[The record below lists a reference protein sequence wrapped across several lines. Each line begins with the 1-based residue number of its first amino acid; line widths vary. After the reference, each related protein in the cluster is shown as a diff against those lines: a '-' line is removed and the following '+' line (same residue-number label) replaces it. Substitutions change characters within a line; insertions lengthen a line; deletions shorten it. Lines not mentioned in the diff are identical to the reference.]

1 VRIEILYFR
10 GCPHYELTVER
21 VRDVV
26 QAKGLDAEIHEVE
39 VRSEA
44 EAQRLR
50 FLGSPTVRI
59 DGADIEPSAPDRTE
73 FSLSCRM
80 YGGSGIPSSEIVARA
95 LSRAD

>member
-1 VRIEILYFR
+1 
-10 GCPHYELTVER
+10 VER

-26 QAKGLDAEIHEVE
+26 QAKGLDAEIYEVE

-59 DGADIEPSAPDRTE
+59 DGMDIEPSAPDQTE

-80 YGGSGIPSSEIVARA
+80 YGGSGIPASEIVARA
-95 LSRAD
+95 LSRAN

>member
-10 GCPHYELTVER
+10 GCPHYQPTVER

-26 QAKGLDAEIHEVE
+26 QAKGLDAEIYEVE

-59 DGADIEPSAPDRTE
+59 DGVDIEPSAPDRAE

-80 YGGSGIPSSEIVARA
+80 YGGSGIPASEIVARA
-95 LSRAD
+95 LSRAN